1 MSKDT
6 YLYGIG
12 SDDCLRPVGSDDAE
26 VAVGKETEDIYEK
39 EKRLLVS
46 LILA

>member
-1 MSKDT
+1 M
-6 YLYGIG
+6 
-12 SDDCLRPVGSDDAE
+12 RPASSDDAE
-26 VAVGKETEDIYEK
+26 VAVRKETEDIYEK